1 MTSLIKQTN
10 QSTTTRLLT
19 LLNVSA
25 TSLKKRKR
33 EEAEE
38 QANGKTR
45 VVSTT
50 PIGGIKAP
58 PIVKK
63 LNARKEVI
71 VIDEGATPSGEDEG
85 PNDEEMDSDVEM
97 EDKGHKESEGGKDP
111 YNAHFGPDSSYLSDS
126 TRISVDNRKWTT
138 SDQDVGKLGRAC
150 VLLPEGATSPGHNA
164 VTGLLDKLQATFED
178 QLLKKFD
185 LQLCKN
191 LLTTIGSYQDLYLTK
206 RDLKSQSAYREVI
219 SLHILNHIMK
229 KRRRILKNNEKLSSL
244 QKDADPSD
252 SNAFLDQG
260 FVRPSVLVVLPFRSS
275 AYHWITAFIHQLSG
289 YQVENRAR
297 FHSEFTLP
305 AGAEDKLLSA
315 PAGTYSEDHVANMSG
330 NIDDYFRIGMKVTR
344 KSVKLF
350 SDFYSSDIIVA

>member
-178 QLLKKFD
+178 QLLKKF
-185 LQLCKN
+185 
-191 LLTTIGSYQDLYLTK
+191 
-206 RDLKSQSAYREVI
+206 
-219 SLHILNHIMK
+219 
-229 KRRRILKNNEKLSSL
+229 
-244 QKDADPSD
+244 
-252 SNAFLDQG
+252 
-260 FVRPSVLVVLPFRSS
+260 
-275 AYHWITAFIHQLSG
+275 
-289 YQVENRAR
+289 
-297 FHSEFTLP
+297 
-305 AGAEDKLLSA
+305 
-315 PAGTYSEDHVANMSG
+315 
-330 NIDDYFRIGMKVTR
+330 
-344 KSVKLF
+344 
-350 SDFYSSDIIVA
+350 